1 MQNKKLFIILG
12 IVVIVVGAAAFVAG
26 RLLNQGVGPMGFLGL
41 PLGKGG
47 GPMSVSIEMKPA
59 TELPRTQPSVVGQF
73 SERKDNTVIVS
84 SINMKAGGGG
94 VVVSVQKENGG
105 DDNESENSTVGSP
118 ADNSGPKVEVVVTK
132 DTIIYKDTTESPD
145 PSGGNQTVQQTVGE
159 GTLDDL
165 TSNSFISVW
174 GRKSGDRII
183 AEVLL
188 YSQPVVF
195 KRPG

>member
-26 RLLNQGVGPMGFLGL
+26 RLLNQGVGPMGLGL
-41 PLGKGG
+41 PLGRGG
-47 GPMSVSIEMKPA
+47 NVSVSVQMEPA
-59 TELPRTQPSVVGQF
+59 SELPKTQPAVVGQF
-73 SERKDNTVIVS
+73 EERKDNTIIVS
-84 SINMKAGGGG
+84 SIPMKAGGGG
-94 VVVSVQKENGG
+94 VVVSVHKDNGG
-105 DDNESENSTVGSP
+105 DDNGGESTVGSP
-118 ADNSGPKVEVVVTK
+118 ADNSGPKVEVVVTNE
-132 DTIIYKDTTESPD
+132 TIIYKDTTEPPS
-145 PSGGNQTVQQTVGE
+145 PSGGNQTIQQTVGE
-159 GTLDDL
+159 GSLADL
-165 TSNSFISVW
+165 SSNSFITVW